1 MDERLKEIEARKLE
15 ILGLLKG
22 EAEVD
27 SDALDAEFKA
37 LETEEVEVRA
47 TIAEDARKSAEEET
61 RKAEEAEEQR
71 KLEVA
76 KAEEEALAEKRKLAK
91 EGKLEGKEIEEKEMT
106 EKKFTVASPE
116 YRSAWAKTMMG
127 KPLTEEEQ
135 RAVGDATFTTAATF
149 VAADSTHVGV
159 NNGGL
164 LIPTEVSTAILNII
178 EEQSPFFRD
187 VRKLA
192 VAGNVDL
199 PYLYGA
205 DDAAWQTEGTDT
217 LNEGVELRKI
227 QLVGN
232 ELAKQVV
239 VTWKLESM
247 AVEDFISFITQE
259 LATKIAYALAKSVLY
274 GDGSGEC
281 KGALYG
287 LSATTGADVIAAVVA
302 AYKALDQKFRIGAKA
317 YISSDSGADL
327 IGYQDDNGN
336 YPFLMGIPAVSG
348 LSVEVDPHL
357 TSGDILV
364 GNPAN
369 YVFNTVEPLSIARES
384 HVAGRKTTYGAYMI
398 ADGEPIPGAFTKGGV
413 TVVSA

>member
-15 ILGLLKG
+15 ILSLLKG

-27 SDALDAEFKA
+27 SDALNAECKA

-47 TIAEDARKSAEEET
+47 TIAEDARKSAEEEI
-61 RKAEEAEEQR
+61 RKADEAEEQR

-76 KAEEEALAEKRKLAK
+76 KAEEKALAEKRKLAD
-91 EGKLEGKEIEEKEMT
+91 EGKLSGKEIKENEMT

-116 YRSAWAKTMMG
+116 YRNAWAKTMMG
-127 KPLTEEEQ
+127 KALNEEEQ
-135 RAVGDATFTTAATF
+135 RAVGDATFTTSATF
-149 VAADSTHVGV
+149 VGADSTHVGV
-159 NNGGL
+159 NNGGM
-164 LIPTEVSTAILNII
+164 LIPTDISTAILNII

-192 VAGNVDL
+192 VASNVDL

-205 DDAAWQTEGTDT
+205 DDAAWQTEGTNT
-217 LNEGVELRKI
+217 ANEGVELRKI

-239 VTWKLESM
+239 VTWKLEAM

-259 LATKIAYALAKSVLY
+259 LATKMAYALAKSVLY

-281 KGALYG
+281 KGALTG
-287 LSATTGADVIAAVVA
+287 LNATTGGDVIAAIVA
-302 AYKALDQKFRIGAKA
+302 AFKALDQKYRIGAKA

-348 LSVEVDPHL
+348 LAVEVDPHL

-364 GNPAN
+364 GNPIN
-369 YVFNTVEPLSIARES
+369 YVFNTVEALTVARETS
-384 HVAGRKTTYGAYMI
+384 VAGRKTTYGAYMI

-413 TVVSA
+413 VVVSA